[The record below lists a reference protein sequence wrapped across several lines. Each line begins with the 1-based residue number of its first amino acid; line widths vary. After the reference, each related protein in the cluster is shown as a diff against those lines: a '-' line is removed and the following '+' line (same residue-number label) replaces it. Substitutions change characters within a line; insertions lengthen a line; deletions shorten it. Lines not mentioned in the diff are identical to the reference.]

1 MYLSESDFC
10 LDICPGVGLQDHMAN
25 LFLVFYGTS
34 ILFSIVTAPIYILTY
49 SVRRFP
55 FLHSVRR
62 YPFLLFSTPSL
73 SFIIC
78 RLFNDSHFNTNSRKL
93 VYRTMSGMSEVF
105 FWILDVC
112 GISQPLKICYND
124 NYKTNVLLF
133 VTIIYIVI
141 FSF

>member
-1 MYLSESDFC
+1 MYLFKLEFS
-10 LDICPGVGLQDHMAN
+10 LDICPGVGLQDHIVT

-34 ILFSIVTAPIYILTY
+34 ILFSIVTAAIYILTY

-55 FLHSVRR
+55 F
-62 YPFLLFSTPSL
+62 PLFSTPSL

-78 RLFNDSHFNTNSRKL
+78 RLFDDNHFNTNARKL
-93 VYRTMSGMSEVF
+93 VYRSMSGMSEVF

-124 NYKTNVLLF
+124 NYKTNVLF
-133 VTIIYIVI
+133 VIIIYIVI